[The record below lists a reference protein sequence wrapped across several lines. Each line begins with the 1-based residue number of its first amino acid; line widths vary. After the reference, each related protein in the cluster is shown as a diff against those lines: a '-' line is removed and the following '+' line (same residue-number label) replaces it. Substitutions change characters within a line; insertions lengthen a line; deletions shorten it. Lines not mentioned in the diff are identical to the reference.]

1 MNWNEERYDQKTV
14 EMDKENFRPGCA
26 KSCGRICV
34 SIRFF
39 FVLSLIPIILLLL
52 TMVQYTPVTRTDVM
66 KAVTE
71 VFPKTVT
78 PFLISII
85 NEVYSQSKAMIP
97 VTVLVALWSAG
108 RGVLAITSGLNCIYQ
123 SKETRNYFYLRLRA
137 SVYTVLFLLV
147 IISCLL
153 LAVFG
158 NKISVFVEMNVPV
171 LEKAVE
177 FLIRIRTTLTIG
189 VMMLF
194 CMLLYRFL
202 PDVKIKTK
210 WKHQIPGSVFSAVG
224 WQVISLIFSVYLDI
238 FEGFSTMY
246 GSLTTI
252 ILVMLW
258 LYFCMYMILLGGVI
272 NITVFRD
279 NLDKDLPHDPDV
291 RDFGNLLQ

>member
-34 SIRFF
+34 SVRFF

-97 VTVLVALWSAG
+97 VTILVALWSAG

-123 SKETRNYFYLRLRA
+123 SKETRN
-137 SVYTVLFLLV
+137 LFLSASQSFRLYGALSSGDYLV
-147 IISCLL
+147 P
-153 LAVFG
+153 AAG
-158 NKISVFVEMNVPV
+158 G
-171 LEKAVE
+171 
-177 FLIRIRTTLTIG
+177 IR
-189 VMMLF
+189 
-194 CMLLYRFL
+194 
-202 PDVKIKTK
+202 
-210 WKHQIPGSVFSAVG
+210 
-224 WQVISLIFSVYLDI
+224 
-238 FEGFSTMY
+238 E
-246 GSLTTI
+246 
-252 ILVMLW
+252 
-258 LYFCMYMILLGGVI
+258 
-272 NITVFRD
+272 
-279 NLDKDLPHDPDV
+279 
-291 RDFGNLLQ
+291 

>member
-1 MNWNEERYDQKTV
+1 MKKQWKRIKKISDCVV
-14 EMDKENFRPGCA
+14 EDHVGA
-26 KSCGRICV
+26 YASQ
-34 SIRFF
+34 SAFF

-52 TMVQYTPVTRTDVM
+52 TMVQYTPVTRSDVM

-78 PFLISII
+78 PFLLSII
-85 NEVYSQSKAMIP
+85 NEVYSQSTAVIP
-97 VTVLVALWSAG
+97 VTILVALWSAG
-108 RGVLAITSGLNCIYQ
+108 RGVLAMTSGLNCIYQ
-123 SKETRNYFYLRLRA
+123 STETRNYFYLRLRA

-147 IISCLL
+147 IILGLL

-158 NKISVFVEMNVPV
+158 NRISVFVEMNVPV

-177 FLIRIRTTLTIG
+177 FLIRIRTVLTVG
-189 VMMLF
+189 VTMLF
-194 CMLLYRFL
+194 CMLLYQFL
-202 PDVKIKTK
+202 PDVKIKTQ

-246 GSLTTI
+246 GSLTTL

-258 LYFCMYMILLGGVI
+258 LYFCMYIILIGGVI
-272 NITVFRD
+272 NTIIFRD
-279 NLDKDLPHDPDV
+279 NLDKE
-291 RDFGNLLQ
+291 

>member
-1 MNWNEERYDQKTV
+1 MRWGMIKKQWERI
-14 EMDKENFRPGCA
+14 M
-26 KSCGRICV
+26 RILDRAAQSHV
-34 SIRFF
+34 GAYAAQSAFF
-39 FVLSLIPIILLLL
+39 FVLSLIPIILLLM
-52 TMVQYTPVTRTDVM
+52 TMVQYTPLTKGDVM

-85 NEVYSQSKAMIP
+85 NEVYSQSKAIIP
-97 VTVLVALWSAG
+97 VTILVALWSAG

-123 SKETRNYFYLRLRA
+123 SKETRNYVYLRLRS
-137 SVYTVLFLLV
+137 SVYTLLFLLV

-158 NKISVFVEMNVPV
+158 NRISIFVEMNVPV
-171 LEKAVE
+171 LQKAVE
-177 FLIRIRTTLTIG
+177 FLIRIRTSLTVG

-210 WKHQIPGSVFSAVG
+210 WKHQIPGSVCSAIG
-224 WQVISLIFSVYLDI
+224 WQIISLIFSVYLDI

-252 ILVMLW
+252 VLVMLW
-258 LYFCMYMILLGGVI
+258 LYFCMYMILFGGVI
-272 NITVFRD
+272 NITIFKD
-279 NLDKDLPHDPDV
+279 NLDKA
-291 RDFGNLLQ
+291 

>member
-1 MNWNEERYDQKTV
+1 M
-14 EMDKENFRPGCA
+14 
-26 KSCGRICV
+26 RILDRAAQSHV
-34 SIRFF
+34 GAYAAQSAFF
-39 FVLSLIPIILLLL
+39 FVLSLIPIILLLM
-52 TMVQYTPVTRTDVM
+52 TMVQYTPLTRGDVM
-66 KAVTE
+66 TAVTE

-85 NEVYSQSKAMIP
+85 NEVYSQSTAIIP
-97 VTVLVALWSAG
+97 VTILVALWSAG

-158 NKISVFVEMNVPV
+158 NRISIFVEINAPV
-171 LEKAVE
+171 LQKAVD
-177 FLIRIRTTLTIG
+177 FLIRIRTSLTVG

-202 PDVKIKTK
+202 PDVKIRTK
-210 WKHQIPGSVFSAVG
+210 WKNQIPGSVFSAIG
-224 WQVISLIFSVYLDI
+224 WQIISLIFSVYLDI

-252 ILVMLW
+252 VLVMLW

-272 NITVFRD
+272 NITIFKD
-279 NLDKDLPHDPDV
+279 NLDKA
-291 RDFGNLLQ
+291 

>member
-1 MNWNEERYDQKTV
+1 MIKKQWD
-14 EMDKENFRPGCA
+14 
-26 KSCGRICV
+26 RIMRILDRAAQSHV
-34 SIRFF
+34 GAYAAQSAFF
-39 FVLSLIPIILLLL
+39 FVLSLIPIILLLM
-52 TMVQYTPVTRTDVM
+52 TMVQYTPLTRGDVM
-66 KAVTE
+66 TAVTE

-85 NEVYSQSKAMIP
+85 NEVYSQSTAIIP
-97 VTVLVALWSAG
+97 VTILVALWSAG

-158 NKISVFVEMNVPV
+158 NRISIFVEINAPV
-171 LEKAVE
+171 LQKAVD
-177 FLIRIRTTLTIG
+177 FLIRIRTSLTVG

-202 PDVKIKTK
+202 PDVKIRTK
-210 WKHQIPGSVFSAVG
+210 WKHQIPGSVFSAIG
-224 WQVISLIFSVYLDI
+224 WQIISLIFSVYLDI

-252 ILVMLW
+252 VLVMLW

-272 NITVFRD
+272 NITIFKD
-279 NLDKDLPHDPDV
+279 NLDKA
-291 RDFGNLLQ
+291 

>member
-1 MNWNEERYDQKTV
+1 M
-14 EMDKENFRPGCA
+14 
-26 KSCGRICV
+26 RILDRAAQSHV
-34 SIRFF
+34 GAYAAQSAFF
-39 FVLSLIPIILLLL
+39 FVLSLIPIILLLM
-52 TMVQYTPVTRTDVM
+52 TMVQYTPLTRGDVM
-66 KAVTE
+66 TAVTE

-85 NEVYSQSKAMIP
+85 NEVYSQSTAIIP
-97 VTVLVALWSAG
+97 VTILVALWSAG

-147 IISCLL
+147 IIYCLL

-158 NKISVFVEMNVPV
+158 NRISIFVEINAPV
-171 LEKAVE
+171 LQKAVD
-177 FLIRIRTTLTIG
+177 FLIRIRTSLTVG

-202 PDVKIKTK
+202 PDVKIRTK
-210 WKHQIPGSVFSAVG
+210 WKHQIPGSVFSAIG
-224 WQVISLIFSVYLDI
+224 WQIISLIFSVYLDI

-252 ILVMLW
+252 VLVMLW

-272 NITVFRD
+272 NITIFKD
-279 NLDKDLPHDPDV
+279 NLDKA
-291 RDFGNLLQ
+291 

>member
-1 MNWNEERYDQKTV
+1 MIKKQWD
-14 EMDKENFRPGCA
+14 
-26 KSCGRICV
+26 RIMRILDRAAQSHV
-34 SIRFF
+34 GAYAAQSAFF
-39 FVLSLIPIILLLL
+39 FVLSLIPIILLLM
-52 TMVQYTPVTRTDVM
+52 TMVQYTPLTRGDVM
-66 KAVTE
+66 TAVTE

-78 PFLISII
+78 PFLLSII
-85 NEVYSQSKAMIP
+85 NEVYSQSTAIIP
-97 VTVLVALWSAG
+97 VTILVALWSAG

-158 NKISVFVEMNVPV
+158 NRISIFVEINAPV
-171 LEKAVE
+171 LQKAVD
-177 FLIRIRTTLTIG
+177 FLIRIRTSLTVG

-202 PDVKIKTK
+202 PDVKIRTK
-210 WKHQIPGSVFSAVG
+210 WKHQIPGSVFSAIG
-224 WQVISLIFSVYLDI
+224 WQIISLIFSVYLDI

-252 ILVMLW
+252 VLVMLW

-272 NITVFRD
+272 NITIFKD
-279 NLDKDLPHDPDV
+279 NLDKA
-291 RDFGNLLQ
+291 